1 MNVILW
7 ILQAI
12 LAVKFVSAVYSHG
25 IRPDPKEMERGTQ
38 RFGAKTRPLLVLV
51 SVGMFLGAVGL
62 VLPAAVG
69 ALAWLAPWAAAALA
83 AMMLAGVLFHVV
95 CREGPIIL
103 VGLVLCALAAF
114 VAYGRWV
121 LAPL

>member
-1 MNVILW
+1 
-7 ILQAI
+7 
-12 LAVKFVSAVYSHG
+12 
-25 IRPDPKEMERGTQ
+25 
-38 RFGAKTRPLLVLV
+38 
-51 SVGMFLGAVGL
+51 
-62 VLPAAVG
+62 
-69 ALAWLAPWAAAALA
+69 
-83 AMMLAGVLFHVV
+83 MMLAGVGLHIA